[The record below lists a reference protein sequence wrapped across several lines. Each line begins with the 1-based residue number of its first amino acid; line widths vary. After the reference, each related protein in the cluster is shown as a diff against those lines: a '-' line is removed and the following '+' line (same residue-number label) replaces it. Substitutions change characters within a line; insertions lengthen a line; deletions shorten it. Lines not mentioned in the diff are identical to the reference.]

1 MRTLEQ
7 LSWKKKVFKNFQIKN
22 LSEYNDLH
30 LRSNTLL
37 LADVS
42 ENLKLKII
50 IFKYLNI

>member
-7 LSWKKKVFKNFQIKN
+7 LAWKKKVFKNFQIKN

-37 LADVS
+37 LAVVS
-42 ENLKLKII
+42 ENLK
-50 IFKYLNI
+50 FKYLNI